1 MNYKPDEKDWMA
13 YLYGELQADDKEKFE
28 QYLLENKDARKELE
42 KFTTLRQTLSSL
54 DDKEVIAPPIVIG
67 DGRQRFIWNIP
78 YFRTIISIA
87 ASLLLLLVAGR
98 ITGTKV
104 TLNNNEFRLSFG
116 ESREASNATADPGLS
131 AQQVQQMIN
140 SSLQNNNSTIEASW
154 KENEERLTAS
164 IRKNLAANSV
174 RIDQLVRQASTAS
187 QEQVRDYVASIQAE
201 NMRQVKDYFQLT
213 STEQKNYIE
222 NLLVDFAGYLQQQR
236 ENDLQVVQTRL
247 NSIEQN
253 TDIFKQETEQ
263 ILSSIITT
271 VGGTEN
277 NENRN

>member
-104 TLNNNEFRLSFG
+104 TLNNNEFILSFG
-116 ESREASNATADPGLS
+116 ESREASSATADPGLS

-140 SSLQNNNSTIEASW
+140 SSLQNNNSTFEASW

-187 QEQVRDYVASIQAE
+187 QEQVRDYVASIQTE

>member
-42 KFTTLRQTLSSL
+42 KFTTLRQMLSSL

-67 DGRQRFIWNIP
+67 DSRQRFIWNIP
-78 YFRTIISIA
+78 YFRTIIGIA

-98 ITGTKV
+98 ITGTRV
-104 TLNNNEFRLSFG
+104 TLNNSEFRLSFG
-116 ESREASNATADPGLS
+116 EAREAGGATADPGLS
-131 AQQVQQMIN
+131 VQQVQQMIN
-140 SSLQNNNSTIEASW
+140 SSLQNNNSAIQANW

-174 RIDQLVRQASTAS
+174 RIDQLVRQASSAS
-187 QEQVRDYVASIQAE
+187 QEQIRDYVASIQTE

-271 VGGTEN
+271 VGGTKN